1 MKKLLLVAAA
11 LNFVLGIYNIVL
23 GSLPWAF
30 FNFVI
35 TYLCFYSCAEAE
47 EK

>member
-1 MKKLLLVAAA
+1 MKYILLASGIG
-11 LNFVLGIYNIVL
+11 NIGLGIYNIVL
-23 GSLPWAF
+23 GSLTWAS

-35 TYLCFYSCAEAE
+35 TYLCFYSSAKAE